1 MMYEE
6 GEGERKANV
15 NQEKSRLGGGYIIE
29 PSPAAHETLYVT
41 VHSVQCSDNN
51 KRRCRI
57 TSCRTECNNQRFIM
71 KTMSN

>member
-1 MMYEE
+1 MFVVYERSRMMYEE

-51 KRRCRI
+51 ETLPYYKL
-57 TSCRTECNNQRFIM
+57 
-71 KTMSN
+71 

>member
-1 MMYEE
+1 MYEE

-29 PSPAAHETLYVT
+29 PSFTAHETLYVT

-51 KRRCRI
+51 ETLPYYKL
-57 TSCRTECNNQRFIM
+57 
-71 KTMSN
+71 

>member
-51 KRRCRI
+51 ETLPYYKL
-57 TSCRTECNNQRFIM
+57 
-71 KTMSN
+71 